1 MSNSVLSLA
10 FPLSGEVCL
19 HSDPDMQQQPFVNV
33 KIPLHRKRLFTKEL
47 KNKPKFGLI
56 LTSGKTED
64 EIIYHQRRLL
74 FQAGITAAASGKK
87 VLCITPK
94 PWKEVPF
101 PANGCGVHRMPKWNE
116 DILSQFTFIYPTD
129 CFELLKYVAAVG
141 GLEKGCDEIPDV
153 LLVENLEQFF
163 SPGPTYTKMVKEMK
177 RFLAQLK
184 YLSNVIADWKPFDV
198 LVTAG
203 RKEYFPKIKKYY
215 SMVDEIWETARISED
230 DEFTL
235 TLVGQKSPFR
245 YVLIFLVNLDNK
257 AIYFRSLLKESKS
270 ADEPLSPI
278 L

>member
-1 MSNSVLSLA
+1 M
-10 FPLSGEVCL
+10 
-19 HSDPDMQQQPFVNV
+19 
-33 KIPLHRKRLFTKEL
+33 
-47 KNKPKFGLI
+47 
-56 LTSGKTED
+56 
-64 EIIYHQRRLL
+64 
-74 FQAGITAAASGKK
+74 
-87 VLCITPK
+87 
-94 PWKEVPF
+94 
-101 PANGCGVHRMPKWNE
+101 
-116 DILSQFTFIYPTD
+116 
-129 CFELLKYVAAVG
+129 
-141 GLEKGCDEIPDV
+141 
-153 LLVENLEQFF
+153 
-163 SPGPTYTKMVKEMK
+163 
-177 RFLAQLK
+177 
-184 YLSNVIADWKPFDV
+184 

>member
-163 SPGPTYTKMVKEMK
+163 SHSPTYTKIVKEMK

-184 YLSNVIADWKPFDV
+184 YL
-198 LVTAG
+198 
-203 RKEYFPKIKKYY
+203 
-215 SMVDEIWETARISED
+215 
-230 DEFTL
+230 
-235 TLVGQKSPFR
+235 
-245 YVLIFLVNLDNK
+245 
-257 AIYFRSLLKESKS
+257 
-270 ADEPLSPI
+270 
-278 L
+278 